1 MFKFKYILSLVIFL
15 CSLGALAN
23 NESSYLVA
31 TETDDVMTKILFDS
45 VSKKNNIHFEYIEFE
60 NFSDALEAVELGYV
74 DFLSNVTYIP
84 ERARALDFS
93 LPIGIEYIYLFTLGS
108 VELDKISILAVP
120 EGTTIRNT
128 IAEDFPNLKFVEF
141 HSIDEAI
148 AMLQSRQVDGVVD
161 AINQLEKMMLS
172 GVDERLFNDH
182 LSLHPVS
189 VVTPKGK
196 HQQLLRLIEAHA
208 HTTDFQKLLR
218 ESIDNYQLSVRK
230 QALRKQVIQSGV
242 NVLEPLKI
250 KLENMP
256 LFANYH
262 TDGNV
267 DGIAADILFEACD
280 VLQIDCQLV
289 SQADESWASMYG
301 SLKDQTI
308 DVLSPL
314 AITDKRKELFY
325 FSEGYYSPEAILVK
339 RKHYNDGVY
348 RSISEMFIERI
359 GVVEGNFLASTLNQ
373 MLPEKKFIYYKTQD
387 DLLNGL
393 LKNEVDYI
401 AIIRATLNDKL
412 RRSKNVLSIIEDK
425 DVGVFYSYNLGFGF
439 QKNEKGKKLAE
450 LFSKAIN
457 LIDVKGTIEKY
468 DYPPD
473 WYTTIQTQKKIRR
486 NSVVRFMFII
496 SVLIS
501 VVFIFHRRSITD
513 ELTRLRNRL
522 ALYKKYGNVFP
533 KNKVLVYLDINK
545 FKLINDTY
553 GHSVGDKVLKQ
564 LGSNIKRLWKGDAY
578 RIGGDEFVLITRV
591 DVQQAEQML
600 ENIKQFTFS
609 NSGTGVEL
617 LVSVSTGM
625 AFEFEK
631 NLPLDDVLNIA
642 DQSMYHSKHRFRHAN
657 RS

>member
-1 MFKFKYILSLVIFL
+1 MFNFKFILVIIISL
-15 CSLGALAN
+15 CSFGTVAN
-23 NESSYLVA
+23 NRTSYLVA
-31 TETDDVMTKILFDS
+31 TEADDILTEVLFDS
-45 VSKKNNIHFEYIEFE
+45 VSKKNKINFEYIEFE
-60 NFSDALEAVELGYV
+60 SFSDALEAVENGYV
-74 DFLSNVTYIP
+74 DFLSNVTFVE
-84 ERARALDFS
+84 ERERALDFS
-93 LPIGIEYIYLFTLGS
+93 RPVGIEYIYLFTMGNTDI
-108 VELDKISILAVP
+108 DKISTLAVP
-120 EGTTIRNT
+120 ENATVMRT
-128 IAEDFPNLKFVEF
+128 IAEDFPNLKFVEYR
-141 HSIDEAI
+141 SIGEAI
-148 AMLQSRQVDGVVD
+148 AMLQSRQVDGVAD
-161 AINQLEKMMLS
+161 SINHIEKMMFS
-172 GVDERLFNDH
+172 GFDAYLFNDH
-182 LSLHPVS
+182 ISLHPIS
-189 VVTPKGK
+189 IVTPKGK
-196 HQQLLRLIEAHA
+196 NQQLLRLIETHA
-208 HTTDFQKLLR
+208 HTADFQKLLR
-218 ESIDNYQLSVRK
+218 ESVDNYQLSVRK

-242 NVLEPLKI
+242 NVLHPLKV

-262 TDGNV
+262 ADGNL

-289 SQADESWASMYG
+289 SQADESWPSMYD
-301 SLKDQTI
+301 SLKEKTI

-325 FSEGYYSPEAILVK
+325 FSEGYYNPEAILVK

-359 GVVEGNFLASTLNQ
+359 GVVEGNFLAATLNQ
-373 MLPEKKFIYYKTQD
+373 MLPEKKFIYYETQD
-387 DLLNGL
+387 DLLEGL

-412 RRSKNVLSIIEDK
+412 RRSKNILPITEDK
-425 DVGVFYSYNLGFGF
+425 DIGVFYSYDLGFGF
-439 QKNEKGKKLAE
+439 QKNEKGKILSS
-450 LFSKAIN
+450 LFSKALN
-457 LIDVKGTIEKY
+457 LINVAGTIKKY

-473 WYTTIQTQKKIRR
+473 WYTTIQTQKKISR
-486 NSVVRFMFII
+486 NSIVRFMFII

-522 ALYKKYGNVFP
+522 ALYKKYGSTFP
-533 KNKVLVYLDINK
+533 KNKILVYLDINK
-545 FKLINDTY
+545 FKQINDNY

-564 LGSNIKRLWKGDAY
+564 LGGNIKRFWKGDAY
-578 RIGGDEFVLITRV
+578 RIGGDEFVLITGL
-591 DVQQAEQML
+591 DVQQAQQML
-600 ENIKQFTFS
+600 ENIKQFTLTNS
-609 NSGTGVEL
+609 NTGTEL